1 MKDYYN
7 FYVKCDILFL
17 AYVFENFRNSNL
29 KNYGL
34 CPSYYL
40 SAPALGW
47 NAMFNMTKFE
57 LELISDTDIFLF
69 FEKGMRGGVSY
80 FYKIL

>member
-1 MKDYYN
+1 MKDCYN

-17 AYVFENFRNSNL
+17 AYKFEKFRNSNF

-40 SAPALGW
+40 SAPALCW
-47 NAMFNMTKFE
+47 DAMFNMTKFE
-57 LELISDTDIFLF
+57 LEFTSNTDMFLF
-69 FEKGMRGGVSY
+69 FEKGMRGEVSY